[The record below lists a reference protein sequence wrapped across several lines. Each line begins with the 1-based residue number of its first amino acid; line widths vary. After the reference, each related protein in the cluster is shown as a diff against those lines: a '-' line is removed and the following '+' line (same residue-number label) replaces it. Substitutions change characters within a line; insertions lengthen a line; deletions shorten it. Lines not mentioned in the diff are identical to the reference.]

1 MKYFI
6 LSLYSVQECNI
17 VYHKNKKYN
26 PKKERWKY
34 LFLCFMRSK
43 IYKKR
48 LFTELERLNL
58 FDFSAIQKN

>member
-43 IYKKR
+43 IYKKDF
-48 LFTELERLNL
+48 LLN
-58 FDFSAIQKN
+58 